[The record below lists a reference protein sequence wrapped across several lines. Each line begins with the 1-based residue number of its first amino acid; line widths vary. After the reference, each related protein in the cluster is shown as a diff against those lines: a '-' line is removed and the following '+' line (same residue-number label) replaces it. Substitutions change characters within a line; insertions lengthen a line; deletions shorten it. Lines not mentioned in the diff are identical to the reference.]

1 MANQKAQP
9 NAIQL
14 TNLLNMQR
22 DKSDTRPYDRFN
34 ANNAPLYGSTL
45 SPFWVQKGDVSK
57 PMCFDSHGNKWEW
70 SFEGV
75 IGQLTKNGSP
85 ALTLIDPNCNYGFKR
100 EYIDSTYVAYAEYRD
115 GSNVLHKVHAKGGE
129 NSFTVFDNNNL
140 IITDNSFHDKIVIKY
155 YAEAGILVIA
165 TVSGRKTCVFFWNGS
180 NSYKFSWDGTSSLP
194 IVAWNH
200 AEQANFVFV
209 QNIPGIGLLTN
220 KEVGDNTL
228 EVRAFDVSG
237 AVPAMYKAYFKD
249 PDNTTHSYLVLLD
262 DCSLM
267 ARKVTASSTP
277 GNYRMEYAINS
288 TAPTVVGTN
297 ITFSVDYAFSTIVY
311 ENDHTWNA
319 EALKAGTI
327 LSPYTY
333 RRTIKFSS
341 DCITNGTW
349 QHNKGYAPNYGYQER
364 NNHYY
369 MLAPWIDCMKQTV
382 TSGYWSLAYN
392 NGYVSGIGYCKN
404 GYGALLTDWLNID
417 VNEYIYFYEDSFIY
431 RDTVGRICKVSLT
444 ESPDWRVKIVND
456 IVIVNTCNL
465 TNAINLKLSGE
476 NKFTWASMYNGELL
490 PIFAPNEI
498 AIKTEL
504 YDFTYVGAA
513 AINPNYEQAPD
524 KVPSAI
530 FAPFVNV
537 HFCAADDF
545 TVQFAPSLPLNYIE
559 LYQANNA
566 TPKFVCYIFNNNGAF
581 YAVQD
586 FSKSDLTYPVD
597 STGNPLLSP
606 SFFTEIIESGVKKDM
621 LINGGSAYPLQYFD
635 SVNPI
640 YLYYLLS
647 GVQGLQN
654 VFILQGSV
662 YGVTDENILLLSY
675 SDSVVNSIDIIAIKK
690 NMRYLG
696 ATPYTAYFWSDQNKS
711 IYAFQGDRLLHK
723 LYEANEIGEIY
734 FTSYNSSTYTLY
746 IATDKGIYA
755 VGDCMYK
762 IEINTAYKIEQTEK
776 DVIVFYTD
784 ENGDKKYS
792 KLRYDSAP
800 GYERDKLHLCTS
812 FFGAGVNVV
821 SILDT
826 WYMHFYNNGLEEDG
840 EIKLRLET
848 LTNTGRKTEE
858 KTVKVR
864 ASDWDKLTNTYY
876 FRYQPQYQRSIGA
889 SLDIVSDFPL
899 RDLSVTS
906 QADTL
911 QVGGSI

>member
-1 MANQKAQP
+1 MANQKA
-9 NAIQL
+9 NLNGIQL
-14 TNLLNMQR
+14 TSLLNLNR
-22 DKSDTRPYDRFN
+22 DKSDIVQFDRFN
-34 ANNAPLYGSTL
+34 ANNAPFYGNTL
-45 SPFWVQKGDVSK
+45 SPFWAQDGDVSK

-70 SFEGV
+70 SFASV
-75 IGQLTKNGSP
+75 TGQLTKNGAP
-85 ALTLIDPNCNYGFKR
+85 ALTLIDLNCNYGFKQ
-100 EYIDSTYVAYAEYRD
+100 EFIDSEYVAYAEYKD
-115 GSNVLHKVHAKGGE
+115 GNNVLHKVHAKGGE
-129 NSFTVFDNNNL
+129 NSFTVFDNDNL
-140 IITDNSFHDKIVIKY
+140 IITDNSFHEKIVIKY
-155 YAEAGILVIA
+155 YAEAGVLVVA

-200 AEQANFVFV
+200 AKQANFVFV

-249 PDNTTHSYLVLLD
+249 PGNTTHSYLVLLD

-267 ARKVTASSTP
+267 ANKVTASTTP

-297 ITFSVDYAFSTIVY
+297 ITFSVDYAFSTVVY

-319 EALKAGTI
+319 EALKAGTV

-333 RRTIKFSS
+333 RRTMKFST

-349 QHNKGYAPNYGYQER
+349 QHNKGYAPNYGYEER

-369 MLAPWIDCMKQTV
+369 MLTPWIDCMKQTV
-382 TSGYWSLAYN
+382 TNGYWSLAYN
-392 NGYVSGIGYCKN
+392 NGYVSGIGYCNN

-417 VNEYIYFYEDSFIY
+417 VNEYIYFYDDSFVY
-431 RDTVGRICKVSLT
+431 RDTAGRICKVSLT
-444 ESPDWRVKIVND
+444 ESPDWRVKVVND
-456 IVIVNTCNL
+456 IVVVNTCNL

-476 NKFTWASMYNGELL
+476 NKFTWATMYNGELL

-498 AIKTEL
+498 SIKTEL
-504 YDFTYVGAA
+504 YDQTYVGAA

-537 HFCAADDF
+537 HFCAANDF

-566 TPKFVCYIFNNNGAF
+566 TPKFVCYIFNNNGTL

-586 FSKSDLTYPVD
+586 FSKTDLTYPVD
-597 STGNPLLSP
+597 SGGNPLLSP
-606 SFFTEIIESGVKKDM
+606 SFFAELIYSDVKKDM

-635 SVNPI
+635 SVTPI

-647 GVQGLQN
+647 GVVGLQN
-654 VFILQGSV
+654 VFVLQGTV
-662 YGVTDENILLLSY
+662 YGVTEDNILLLSY
-675 SDSVVNSIDIIAIKK
+675 SDGVVSGIDPIAIKK

-696 ATPYTAYFWSDQNKS
+696 ATPYTAYFWSEQNRS
-711 IYAFQGDRLLHK
+711 IYQFAGDRLLQK
-723 LYEANEIGEIY
+723 LYEANEISEIY
-734 FTSYNSSTYTLY
+734 TTSYNSATYTLF
-746 IATDKGIYA
+746 IATDKGVYA

-762 IEINTAYKIEQTEK
+762 IEIKACHRIEQTST
-776 DVIVFYTD
+776 DTVLYYTD
-784 ENGDKKYS
+784 ADGAEKFML
-792 KLRYDSAP
+792 LRYDSAA
-800 GYERDKLHLCTS
+800 GYSRQKLHLRTS
-812 FFGAGVNVV
+812 FYGSGNNVLSV
-821 SILDT
+821 LDT
-826 WYMHFYNNGLEEDG
+826 WYLHFYNNGTAEDG
-840 EIKLRLET
+840 EIKLTLET
-848 LTNTGRKTEE
+848 LTNTGRKTET
-858 KTVKVR
+858 KTVKVKK
-864 ASDWDKLTNTYY
+864 SDWDELTNTYY
-876 FRYQPQYQRSIGA
+876 LRYQPQYQRSIGA
-889 SLDIVSDFPL
+889 SLDIVSDFAI
-899 RDLSVTS
+899 RDFCVGS
-906 QADTL
+906 QPDTV
-911 QVGGSI
+911 QIGGGA